1 MASVARH
8 LLSIAALPFTI
19 AVLVPVWIAG
29 RNGIRPQWPATGL
42 DFALAI
48 AGFLSLSLGLS
59 LFVASLRRFESD
71 GDGTLAPWDPPRRLV
86 VRGPYR
92 YVRNPMIS
100 GVMFVLLGEACLLRS
115 GRHLVWTLIFVLMN
129 VTWIPWYEEPHLE
142 GLFGDQYREYKAHV
156 RRFLPRLRP
165 WEPGSPNSQLPT
177 PNSPPPTPKS

>member
-1 MASVARH
+1 MASITRH

-19 AVLVPVWIAG
+19 AVVVPVWMAR
-29 RNGIRPQWPATGL
+29 RNGLGLQWPATADEL
-42 DFALAI
+42 ALAA
-48 AGFLSLSLGLS
+48 AGLLSLIVGLG

-115 GRHLVWTLIFVLMN
+115 WRHAVWMLIFVLMN
-129 VTWIPWYEEPHLE
+129 ATWIPWYEEPHLE
-142 GLFGDQYREYKAHV
+142 ELFGEEYRTYKRHV
-156 RRFLPRLRP
+156 RRFVPRLRA
-165 WEPGSPNSQLPT
+165 WNLKE
-177 PNSPPPTPKS
+177 